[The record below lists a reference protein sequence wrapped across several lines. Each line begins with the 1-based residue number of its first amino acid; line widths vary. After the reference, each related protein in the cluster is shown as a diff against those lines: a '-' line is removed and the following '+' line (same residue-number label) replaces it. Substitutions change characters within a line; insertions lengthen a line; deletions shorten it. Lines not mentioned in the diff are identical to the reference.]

1 MSSWSMEKILIFN
14 LNLNTLQVLDNATT
28 HKTSKVKDKINE
40 CETALSGIPSA
51 LTWRIQLLDIYINKM
66 FE

>member
-14 LNLNTLQVLDNATT
+14 LNLNTLLVLDNATT

-51 LTWRIQLLDIYINKM
+51 LTWRIQS
-66 FE
+66 